1 MKNSITLLLLFAF
14 GIWNTCFAQP
24 ATKSDQIL
32 FKLSKKIKGLK
43 SFYVEYS
50 AVVKNADL
58 GRNDAF
64 SGKGWVKNNKYFA
77 TYGTNTVICN
87 GLKSWSIISK
97 DKEVYESD
105 NTDDEETINPKK
117 LMTIW
122 ETGFNNKYIKLDKIG
137 KESVD
142 VIDLFPKNPKKS
154 NYKSIT
160 VYISSVNNELKKAL
174 IKTKDG
180 TLMSYSVNKFST
192 NVDISDTK
200 FSFDRKKYPGFRVIR
215 N

>member
-1 MKNSITLLLLFAF
+1 M
-14 GIWNTCFAQP
+14 
-24 ATKSDQIL
+24 
-32 FKLSKKIKGLK
+32 
-43 SFYVEYS
+43 EYS

-174 IKTKDG
+174 I
-180 TLMSYSVNKFST
+180 
-192 NVDISDTK
+192 
-200 FSFDRKKYPGFRVIR
+200 
-215 N
+215 

>member
-1 MKNSITLLLLFAF
+1 MKFTFTLVLLFCLGSWGNLF
-14 GIWNTCFAQP
+14 SQTP
-24 ATKSDQIL
+24 TKSDKIL
-32 FKLSKKIKGLK
+32 IKLSKKIKGLK

-58 GRNDAF
+58 GRNDSY
-64 SGKGWVKNNKYFA
+64 SGKGWVKNSKYFA
-77 TYGTNTVICN
+77 TYGSNTIICN
-87 GLKSWSIISK
+87 GLKSWSIISR

-105 NTDDEETINPKK
+105 NSDDEETINPKK

-122 ETGFNNKYIKLDKIG
+122 ETGFNNKYVKLDKIG
-137 KESVD
+137 AVSVD

-160 VYISSVNNELKKAL
+160 VYINSANNELKKAV
-174 IKTKDG
+174 IKMKDG
-180 TLMSYSVNKFST
+180 TLMSYSVNKFAA
-192 NVDISDTK
+192 NVDVSDTK
-200 FSFDRKKYPGFRVIR
+200 FAFDRKKYPGYRVIR